1 MTDHPPRSFPNK
13 AHACFYVLTFFIGGL
28 IRNTSLLILILF
40 FGLAAAAAAVNTS
53 KSFWHNPGF
62 RSFVASLEAG
72 LAGIGSSTADLNT
85 QPQPHF
91 KDPEKA
97 QRDEIRARRNL
108 AKELKQRRA
117 SANST
122 KEVRQNSRRFK

>member
-1 MTDHPPRSFPNK
+1 MKDHPPRSFPSK

-62 RSFVASLEAG
+62 RSFIASLEAG
-72 LAGIGSSTADLNT
+72 FAGIGSSTADLNA
-85 QPQPHF
+85 QLKPHF

-108 AKELKQRRA
+108 VKELRKEKVSA
-117 SANST
+117 SSA
-122 KEVRQNSRRFK
+122 KKIMQNGRSF

>member
-1 MTDHPPRSFPNK
+1 MKDHPPKSFPNK

-62 RSFVASLEAG
+62 RGFIASLEAG
-72 LAGIGSSTADLNT
+72 FAGMGSSNADLNA
-85 QPQPHF
+85 QPKPHF
-91 KDPEKA
+91 RDPEKA
-97 QRDEIRARRNL
+97 QRDEIRARRKL
-108 AKELKQRRA
+108 AKELRQQKVSASRA
-117 SANST
+117 
-122 KEVRQNSRRFK
+122 KKIRQNGRRF

>member
-1 MTDHPPRSFPNK
+1 MKEHPPRSFPSK

-40 FGLAAAAAAVNTS
+40 FGLAAVAAAVNTS

-62 RSFVASLEAG
+62 RSFIASLEAG
-72 LAGIGSSTADLNT
+72 IAGIGSPTADLNT
-85 QPQPHF
+85 QSQPYL

-97 QRDEIRARRNL
+97 QRDEIRARRKL
-108 AKELKQRRA
+108 AKELRQQKVSA
-117 SANST
+117 SSA
-122 KEVRQNSRRFK
+122 KKIRQNGRRF

>member
-1 MTDHPPRSFPNK
+1 MTDHPPRSFPNT
-13 AHACFYVLTFFIGGL
+13 AQACFYVLTFFIGGL

-62 RSFVASLEAG
+62 RSFLSSLEAG
-72 LAGIGSSTADLNT
+72 FTGLGDSSANLNT
-85 QPQPHF
+85 QTATRF
-91 KDPEKA
+91 RDPEKA

-108 AKELKQRRA
+108 VKELRQQKA
-117 SANST
+117 SASST
-122 KEVRQNSRRFK
+122 KTIRQNGHKFQ